1 MRFNCPVPNVGGSDD
16 DNDDEKDDDEKDDD
30 DPASQS
36 RVSAAFETMRGD
48 AGKNSTV
55 SCSDSHSVPVSGK
68 SCLRIQEDDR
78 CALRDAVVVVDDDDV
93 AETPQ

>member
-1 MRFNCPVPNVGGSDD
+1 MRFNCPVPNVGGSG
-16 DNDDEKDDDEKDDD
+16 DDEKDDDEKDD

-78 CALRDAVVVVDDDDV
+78 CALRDAVVDDDDDDV

>member
-1 MRFNCPVPNVGGSDD
+1 MGGSDD
-16 DNDDEKDDDEKDDD
+16 DNDEKEDDD

-78 CALRDAVVVVDDDDV
+78 CALRDAVVDDDDDV
-93 AETPQ
+93 AETLQ

>member
-1 MRFNCPVPNVGGSDD
+1 MRFNCPVPNVGGSGDD
-16 DNDDEKDDDEKDDD
+16 AKDDDDDD

-78 CALRDAVVVVDDDDV
+78 CALRDAVVVDDDV
-93 AETPQ
+93 AETLQ

>member
-1 MRFNCPVPNVGGSDD
+1 MRFNCPVPNVGGSGDD
-16 DNDDEKDDDEKDDD
+16 DDDEKDD

-78 CALRDAVVVVDDDDV
+78 CALRDAVVVDDDV
-93 AETPQ
+93 AETLQ

>member
-16 DNDDEKDDDEKDDD
+16 DNDEKEDDD

-78 CALRDAVVVVDDDDV
+78 CALRDAVVDDDDDDV